1 MSVFSQEFKV
11 QSVEKALSRRPEQSL
26 KQIAV
31 TLGVGY
37 STLQKWIRLAKKN
50 QLEKTESNMSK
61 EKSPQDWNTVE
72 RFEAIVHCHHL
83 TDDQASAYCREQGIY
98 LHHLNTWKAEFCQ
111 NLNQQNPY
119 INRRKQNSNK
129 KTSVCIRS

>member
-50 QLEKTESNMSK
+50 QLEKQSQTCQK
-61 EKSPQDWNTVE
+61 KK
-72 RFEAIVHCHHL
+72 ALKI
-83 TDDQASAYCREQGIY
+83 GI
-98 LHHLNTWKAEFCQ
+98 Q
-111 NLNQQNPY
+111 
-119 INRRKQNSNK
+119 
-129 KTSVCIRS
+129 